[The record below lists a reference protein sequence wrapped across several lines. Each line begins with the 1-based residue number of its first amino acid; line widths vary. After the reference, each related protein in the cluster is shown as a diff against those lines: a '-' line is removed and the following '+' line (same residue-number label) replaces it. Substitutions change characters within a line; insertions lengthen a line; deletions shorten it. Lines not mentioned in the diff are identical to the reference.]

1 MFDLVCFRNDDIYM
15 YLSGSRLSLSSQY
28 WIPRV
33 RLMFTAEDPEVFAK
47 RVADAFRKRR
57 NTESLLRYVNMSI
70 NIYLYK
76 ILDE

>member
-1 MFDLVCFRNDDIYM
+1 MFDLVCFRNDDINM

-33 RLMFTAEDPEVFAK
+33 RLMFAAEDPEIFAK

-57 NTESLLRYVNMSI
+57 NTESLLRYICECAS
-70 NIYLYK
+70 
-76 ILDE
+76 ILDEWVS